1 MRTRPTRTSML
12 LATATVLFAS
22 MSSLAFADTA
32 IWSAA
37 PAAVQSSPN
46 VVSVAVTYAGRN
58 PATGAVTV
66 QAVVDGVVITSYVP
80 VSLLSGQ
87 TLMVPV
93 AFAGAVQNVMSISAG
108 GGSPVTVSVIG
119 DEANPF

>member
-37 PAAVQSSPN
+37 PAAVQSWPN
-46 VVSVAVTYAGRN
+46 VVNVAVTYAGRN

-80 VSLLSGQ
+80 VSLMSGQ
-87 TLMVPV
+87 TLVVPV
-93 AFAGAVQNVMSISAG
+93 AFAGTVQNVMSISAG